1 MDPEEEIQSNTCEV
15 IKVSQLFV
23 KDVRKLEKE
32 FEKVKEELIN
42 QILKEIIDEI
52 QSAKVSKNSW
62 YPENFQASPLISS
75 KSVW

>member
-1 MDPEEEIQSNTCEV
+1 MDSEEEIQSNTCEV
-15 IKVSQLFV
+15 IKVNQLFV

-52 QSAKVSKNSW
+52 QSSKVSENS
-62 YPENFQASPLISS
+62 
-75 KSVW
+75 